1 KSRSLMER
9 VVSDLQLNVRY
20 FIKGKVKETELY
32 KEIPFNFHLSP
43 YPEDSFKKN
52 YKYKIVFDQNNLIQI
67 EDNFGL
73 NKNIRYG
80 DTITLR
86 IGKAVL
92 TPNNNIRLDDEY
104 CIQITS
110 PDIAVENYM
119 AALSVVSVNKQVSL
133 IELTLKEELPKKGED
148 ILNKLIEVYL
158 QSNVEDRNIIAD
170 STMSFI
176 DSRLALVGQ
185 ELTDIEQNIEEFKRA
200 NELADMSEQ
209 SRLLLS
215 RSNDNIKQYMDKQVQ
230 LE

>member
-1 KSRSLMER
+1 LYIIGLILSFLIAFLYLRYSTPVYKINAKVFIKSEEKSSGLRDKDLLEGLGILSGNSNVENEIEIFKSRSLMER

-80 DTITLR
+80 DTITLP

-104 CIQITS
+104 FIQITS
-110 PDIAVENYM
+110 PD
-119 AALSVVSVNKQVSL
+119 
-133 IELTLKEELPKKGED
+133 
-148 ILNKLIEVYL
+148 
-158 QSNVEDRNIIAD
+158 
-170 STMSFI
+170 
-176 DSRLALVGQ
+176 
-185 ELTDIEQNIEEFKRA
+185 
-200 NELADMSEQ
+200 
-209 SRLLLS
+209 
-215 RSNDNIKQYMDKQVQ
+215 
-230 LE
+230 